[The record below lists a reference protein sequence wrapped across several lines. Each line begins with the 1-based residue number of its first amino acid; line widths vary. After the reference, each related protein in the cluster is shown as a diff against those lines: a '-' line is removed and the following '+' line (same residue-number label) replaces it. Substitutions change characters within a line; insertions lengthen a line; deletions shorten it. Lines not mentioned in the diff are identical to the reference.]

1 MHHFDNKD
9 EVSAPD
15 SEATDRF
22 DRRRKAL
29 QFIGLSSLMAAFPLL
44 GAERDSPSSQR
55 TGIRALLFDVFGT
68 VVDWRSSIIR
78 EGRLLAQQKNLQV
91 DWGAFADSW
100 RAGYG
105 PAMNKVRSGELP
117 WTDIDDLH
125 RMILDDLVIEFG
137 LDSLS
142 EAEVDYLNRAWHR
155 LSPWP
160 DTVGGLNRLK
170 SQFIIATLS
179 NGNVSL
185 LTNMAKHAGLPWDA
199 VFSAELAQHY
209 KPDQRAYLKAVD
221 LLDLHPAQVLMV
233 AAHPGDLRAAA
244 QAGLKT
250 AYVYRPLEWGEE
262 RIRERNTAG
271 EFDFDADSF
280 LDLARQLGA

>member
-1 MHHFDNKD
+1 MRHFDTKD
-9 EVSAPD
+9 EVSALD
-15 SEATDRF
+15 AEATGRF
-22 DRRRKAL
+22 DQRRKAMQL
-29 QFIGLSSLMAAFPLL
+29 MGLSSLMAAFPLL
-44 GAERDSPSSQR
+44 GAETVSSSSQR

-142 EAEVDYLNRAWHR
+142 ETEVDHLNRAWHR

-221 LLDLHPAQVLMV
+221 LLNLQPAQVLMV

-262 RIRERNTAG
+262 RIRERNTAS